1 MASAEPS
8 DTQAPLH
15 AIKGDI
21 VSILTRT
28 AILIYPY
35 LLRLGLPAGSLLR
48 TILIRTSFTFIYWGK
63 VSKFQTL
70 ITVLHSVAIVRSSI
84 TVVALELRAA

>member
-1 MASAEPS
+1 MRHPA
-8 DTQAPLH
+8 TQAPLH
-15 AIKGDI
+15 AIKGDT
-21 VSILTRT
+21 VSILTRM

-48 TILIRTSFTFIYWGK
+48 TILIRALFTFIYWGK